1 MTVTVND
8 MCLGY
13 NWMHHSQL
21 TVTVNDMCILVV
33 AGCIIHMFLSQ

>member
-21 TVTVNDMCILVV
+21 TVTVNDMCFLVV
-33 AGCIIHMFLSQ
+33 HVIGAICHK